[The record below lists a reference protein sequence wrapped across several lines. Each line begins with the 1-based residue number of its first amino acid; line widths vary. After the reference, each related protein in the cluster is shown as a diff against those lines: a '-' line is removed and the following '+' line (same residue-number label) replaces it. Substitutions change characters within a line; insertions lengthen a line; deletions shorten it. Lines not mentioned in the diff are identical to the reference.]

1 MLNKKFFIALVLVVL
16 TGTGGYYLFHP
27 EDWFVSLTQQPG
39 AEETV
44 AEEGARILQEKVEA
58 LKIFPRFQYSI
69 ASERSPQ
76 ALAVADGKLY
86 VSYQRLNMVD
96 VLDYE
101 GNRLAYFNPYPKAS
115 INAISLA
122 TDYWNNLYI
131 VDAQNRAILVFDD
144 ELKFQ
149 DFFPPGNLNPDDIG
163 SVNVPSG
170 IAINRNNV
178 FVADLGSNMAKAFMM
193 DGNFVLAV
201 PGTGKTEREPWHPI
215 SIAVTGDGRLLVSD
229 LKNSNISVFNCIGN
243 FAHEFAIPDGKHQL
257 QSPGGM
263 AIDADERVHVIDNE
277 SQKIFVYDSYGRFL
291 FTYGATGE
299 VPLRL
304 QSPMGIAIDKEK
316 NLVFIA
322 DTGNRKIDV
331 WSL

>member
-1 MLNKKFFIALVLVVL
+1 MLNRKFFIALLLVVL

-27 EDWFVSLTQQPG
+27 EDWFVSFTQQS
-39 AEETV
+39 AKEETV

-58 LKIFPRFQYSI
+58 LKIFPRYQYSI

-76 ALAVADGKLY
+76 ALAASNGKLY

-96 VLDYE
+96 VLDYQ
-101 GNRLAYFNPYPKAS
+101 GTRLDFFDPYPKGP

-122 TDYWNNLYI
+122 TDRWNNLYL
-131 VDAQNRAILVFDD
+131 VDARNRSILVFDE
-144 ELKFQ
+144 ELTFQ
-149 DFFPPGNLNPDDIG
+149 SFFPPDRMDPADVA

-170 IAINRNNV
+170 ITINRSNV
-178 FVADLGSNMAKAFMM
+178 YVADMGSSMAKSFMM

-201 PGTGKTEREPWHPI
+201 PGTGKTEREPWHPVDVEI
-215 SIAVTGDGRLLVSD
+215 TDDGRILVSD
-229 LKNSNISVFNCIGN
+229 LKNRNISVFNCIGN
-243 FAHEFAIPDGKHQL
+243 FAHEFARPDGEHQL

-263 AIDADERVHVIDNE
+263 AIDGSERVHVIDNK

-291 FTYGATGE
+291 FTYGSTGKI
-299 VPLRL
+299 PLRL